1 MPHQIDTFPV
11 QNESLAYGKKKSGD
25 SSRRTSLTVRT
36 PDPNTCAKCN
46 LVVKENAVTND
57 QRVYHKECLTC
68 DSCNRELYKM
78 KKVQRDA
85 ATGNNYCEPC
95 YADLFGPKCGK
106 CNKPVNSYMLSTTY
120 ADKLYHK
127 ECFVCGRC
135 KLSLANREFTK
146 IGNLIICKNCL

>member
-1 MPHQIDTFPV
+1 MQT
-11 QNESLAYGKKKSGD
+11 ESLAYGKEID
-25 SSRRTSLTVRT
+25 SRRSSLSTKT
-36 PDPNTCAKCN
+36 PDPSQCAKCN
-46 LVVKENAVTND
+46 LMVKEAD
-57 QRVYHKECLTC
+57 RVMNNNRAFHKECLTC
-68 DSCNRELYKM
+68 DSCNTELFKM
-78 KKVQRDA
+78 KRIQYDA
-85 ATGNNYCEPC
+85 ATGNHYCEPC

-106 CNKPVNSYMLSTTY
+106 CNKPVTSYMLSATY